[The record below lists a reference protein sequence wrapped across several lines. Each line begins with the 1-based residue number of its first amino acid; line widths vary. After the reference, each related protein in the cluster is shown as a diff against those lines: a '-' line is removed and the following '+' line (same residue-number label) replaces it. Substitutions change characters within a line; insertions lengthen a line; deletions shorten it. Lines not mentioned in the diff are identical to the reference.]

1 MTFRPSARLA
11 LAGSAGFVLS
21 LLSALPA
28 GAHGSAGDSALGAVL
43 HPLLGL
49 DHLLLL
55 WSVGLTAQTIGPVII
70 WGALAGAVLG
80 SGFGLAGGQLPLAE
94 LLAALAV
101 SATGLLLLQARS
113 SRAWPPRSGARLAA
127 AALVGGGI
135 AVHGLLHAQ
144 EASATP
150 AWWLG
155 ALASS
160 ALVVGVG
167 LVSGRVL
174 GPNRLK
180 AVAVALGLT
189 GLVLAAL
196 PAIG

>member
-1 MTFRPSARLA
+1 MTFRPSAHLA
-11 LAGSAGFVLS
+11 LAGCAGFALS

-28 GAHGSAGDSALGAVL
+28 GAHGSAGDAALGGVL
-43 HPLLGL
+43 HPVLGL

-55 WSVGLTAQTIGPVII
+55 WSVGLAAQAIGPVLL
-70 WGALAGAVLG
+70 WGALAGALLG

-113 SRAWPPRSGARLAA
+113 PRAWPPRSGARLAA
-127 AALVGGGI
+127 AILVGSGV

-144 EASATP
+144 DAIASP

-155 ALASS
+155 AVTSS

-180 AVAVALGLT
+180 AVAAALALT
-189 GLVLAAL
+189 GLVLAAM
-196 PAIG
+196 PALG

>member
-1 MTFRPSARLA
+1 MTLRPSARLA
-11 LAGSAGFVLS
+11 LAGSAGFALS
-21 LLSALPA
+21 LLSTLPA
-28 GAHGSAGDSALGAVL
+28 AAHGSGGDAALGGVL

-55 WSVGLTAQTIGPVII
+55 WSVGLAAQAIGPVLL
-70 WGALAGAVLG
+70 WGALAGALLG

-113 SRAWPPRSGARLAA
+113 PRAWPPIAA
-127 AALVGGGI
+127 AALVGSGM

-144 EASATP
+144 EANAST

-155 ALASS
+155 ALTSS

-167 LVSGRVL
+167 LASGRVL
-174 GPNRLK
+174 GANRLK
-180 AVAVALGLT
+180 AVAAALGLT
-189 GLVLAAL
+189 GLALAAL
-196 PAIG
+196 PALG